1 MRCFKKKLSLLP
13 FLALPFLALSQTLQ
27 SYNVLLPVDIPVAL
41 SGNFGELRPNHF
53 HSGIDFKTQ
62 QVIGK
67 NIRAIESGYVSRAA
81 VRPSGYGMCLYVT
94 HPNGLTSVY
103 AHLSAF
109 SPKIDSVV
117 RAKQHEMKSNNFD
130 YAEFDSLAIPV
141 TRGEIIALSG
151 NSGSSGGPHL
161 HFEIRN
167 TETENAFD
175 PIQFYPQISD
185 KARPRITAIGV
196 YAMDNNSFV
205 AQKRGKQFYAATA
218 KGTSGEYVLTKPIEV
233 WGNIGFSLQGNDL
246 MTGQG
251 NVYGFYRVKLS
262 CNKQVL
268 YERVIDEVSFAT
280 TSDLNSLI
288 DYEERI
294 KSKRYFEKAF
304 VDKNNDLAIYTKL
317 HNSGIYS
324 ALQVDTVQCQFV
336 VSDFHN
342 NAASLQF
349 KLIQKPLT
357 DSVLQKLPK
366 LTDTSEWFDCKE
378 EFAYSLNDF
387 TFSGSDKTFFT
398 DFTFSA
404 SEVTTP
410 AKRTYYSKRYNI
422 NTNQAIFKKPA
433 QISVQT
439 NLPDSLRSKALF
451 ERAGAAVFTKI
462 DSSGVA
468 TASVKFGGTY
478 GIVVDTIAPK
488 ITLNLAQG
496 ANLQQS
502 KFISFKISDEFSGI
516 GSYNAYINNK
526 WTLLDY
532 DAKTATVYLH
542 FKYADLKPNTMH
554 DLRIEITD
562 VSGNKAIRT
571 GRFYR

>member
-1 MRCFKKKLSLLP
+1 MPHLKKILSLAFFTLP
-13 FLALPFLALSQTLQ
+13 FLTLAQKPA

-41 SGNFGELRPNHF
+41 SGNFGELRANHF

-67 NIRAIESGYVSRAA
+67 NIRAIEEGYVSRAA

-109 SPKIDSVV
+109 SPRIDSVV

-130 YAEFDSLAIPV
+130 FAEFDSLEMPV
-141 TRGEIIALSG
+141 ARGEIIALSG

-167 TETENAFD
+167 TVTENALD
-175 PIQFYPQISD
+175 PLQFYPQIID

-196 YAMDNNSFV
+196 YAMDDNSFV
-205 AQKRGKQFYAATA
+205 AQKRGKQFYTATA
-218 KGTSGEYVLTKPIEV
+218 KGTSGEYVLAKPIEV
-233 WGNIGFSLQGNDL
+233 WGNIGFSIQGNDL
-246 MTGQG
+246 MTGQS
-251 NVYGFYRVKLS
+251 NVYGFYHVKLS

-268 YERVIDEVSFAT
+268 YERVMDEVSFAT
-280 TSDLNSLI
+280 TNDLNSLI
-288 DYEERI
+288 DYEERA

-304 VDKNNDLAIYTKL
+304 VDKNNDLHIYTKL
-317 HNSGIYS
+317 HNSGIY
-324 ALQVDTVQCQFV
+324 AATKADTAQCEFV
-336 VSDFHN
+336 VSDYHN

-349 KLIQKPLT
+349 TLLQKPLA
-357 DSVLQKLPK
+357 DSVLRKLPK
-366 LTDTSEWFDCKE
+366 LPETGEWFDCKE

-387 TFSGSDKTFFT
+387 TFTASDKTFFT

-404 SEVTTP
+404 KEVTTP

-422 NTNQAIFKKPA
+422 QTNQPIFKKPA

-451 ERAGAAVFTKI
+451 ERGGAAVFTKI
-462 DSSGVA
+462 NDEGIA

-478 GIVVDTIAPK
+478 GIVVDTTAPK

-502 KFISFKISDEFSGI
+502 KFISFKISDDFSGI
-516 GSYNAYINNK
+516 GSYNAYINDK

-532 DAKTATVYLH
+532 DAKTATVYLY
-542 FKYADLKPNTMH
+542 FKYADLQPDTMH
-554 DLRIEITD
+554 DLRIEVSD
-562 VSGNKAIRT
+562 VSGNKAVKVA
-571 GRFYR
+571 RFYR